1 MRQSPNPVAVAVPE
15 VILET
20 VALAEMEQQTTPPL
34 DQVAVAAAAA
44 ALVLLIQV
52 VLVEE

>member
-1 MRQSPNPVAVAVPE
+1 MAAVAVVTAALEMGQPPNPVVAEVLE

-34 DQVAVAAAAA
+34 D
-44 ALVLLIQV
+44 
-52 VLVEE
+52 